1 MLSLLGNN
9 PFPINNPL
17 LSVIP
22 PAPACR
28 GRACDFFPPQRRVVP
43 KERALSKEGVRTNN
57 RAIPWQQFYAYN
69 NPLLFVIP
77 PAPACRGSEA
87 DLSRRAVEE
96 SAVRHSGA
104 PNLSVYNHPSRLCRG
119 IQTAP
124 QELDFIRSSQ
134 ADTSARLNYAACRGA
149 R

>member
-104 PNLSVYNHPSRLCRG
+104 PDLPDYNYLPFVILRADDFFRSLRIQRTLSDVLHPHSK
-119 IQTAP
+119 
-124 QELDFIRSSQ
+124 
-134 ADTSARLNYAACRGA
+134 
-149 R
+149 